1 MCLAISTVLHVL
13 PSYYL
18 GNGFGGNA
26 TGVTE
31 GGTYSTFYFVTVYDL
46 QYINIVYFIFSVYS
60 HTCIMDCVVQIFV

>member
-1 MCLAISTVLHVL
+1 MCLAILTVLHV

-31 GGTYSTFYFVTVYDL
+31 GGTFSTFYFVTVYDL
-46 QYINIVYFIFSVYS
+46 QFINIVYFIYSVL
-60 HTCIMDCVVQIFV
+60 